1 MKNRLILTL
10 ALAAL
15 SAPAWSQV
23 YGVLGNFDV
32 VDDTGKTA
40 HGFEIDLKGLHA
52 SDVTDT
58 FGGAGRGFPTTVERY
73 GSPTIS
79 EWNNGGTDFG
89 VKVIYQA
96 NFVNGAWDVGTPS
109 GTVPTP
115 NDSCWTG
122 GTPLYG
128 PNYPCDHFGVG
139 TSVNPTQVNYYWL
152 TETSPSSA
160 TLAPVEALLP
170 APVWTVTPQP
180 APAPGVPAPPPIV
193 QAVVAAPPPNAYEFG
208 PAKWVKVYTT
218 ELEGPVA
225 LEELVAD
232 NAKIK
237 QAKAHTEVEWQL
249 LQVDFNAP
257 GSGRLDL
264 GGAAAVGANA
274 QSVVRRFEYYEYT
287 GAFNAE
293 TYEALPVNGDTA
305 TPAPGDLGKFLG
317 AQNDG
322 INLNGVYVPPA
333 AVAPTI
339 NTASLAGGVAG
350 VAYTQAI
357 ASVAGNAGDTLVT
370 TVSPLPAGLSFD
382 GTNIT
387 GVPSA
392 LGTTQVIVLVKDTTN
407 NTSST
412 VTLPLTVVDPGVN
425 LTVVPTDAAANAA
438 YSYTLAATG
447 GYGAITYSATG
458 LPAGLSV
465 VNNTI
470 AGTPT
475 VVGAYPVTVTAT
487 DSLGAQSA
495 PASATLN
502 VLALCSDSNR
512 IISSVNKFWLD
523 IAGGISNGGQSVY
536 YAPKAGT
543 TFVPPVTGFAAGE
556 IVSYSGTANA
566 GFCVAKTMT
575 VSAGLGLN
583 PLTLAAGQVGVAYPA
598 VAVAPTGGVTPYTV
612 KVSGLPNG
620 LAFNGTSI
628 VGTPALGSNNTY
640 PVVVSV
646 TDKIGEIYNANLTL
660 TINAAPALTIQ
671 SASIPATGTVG
682 AAYSATETAV
692 GGVGALAWSAA
703 GLPPGVGISA
713 AGVISGKP
721 TTAGNYSVVLTVVD
735 AIGQKLTANG
745 SVVVSAAAGTPSCT
759 KPSGATGG
767 LNGKGPITA
776 INGTA
781 ITFTQTSKTGVK
793 TSVTANV
800 PACASIQWN
809 GGAKAF
815 ALGQVFEW
823 NGYNS
828 PATGNVAQSVVIN

>member
-1 MKNRLILTL
+1 MKKNCVAAIVL
-10 ALAAL
+10 AVL
-15 SAPAWSQV
+15 SAPSWAQV

-40 HGFEIDLKGLHA
+40 HGFEVDLKGLHA
-52 SDVTDT
+52 TDITDT

-73 GSPTIS
+73 GSPTIT
-79 EWNNGGTDFG
+79 EWNNGGSDFG

-128 PNYPCDHFGVG
+128 PSYPCDHFGVG
-139 TSVNPTQVNYYWL
+139 TSANPTQVNYYWL
-152 TETSPSSA
+152 TETSPSSS
-160 TLAPVEALLP
+160 TLVPVEAMLP

-180 APAPGVPAPPPIV
+180 APAPGVAPPPPIV

-237 QAKAHTEVEWQL
+237 QAKANTEIEWQL

-257 GSGRLDL
+257 GSGQLDL
-264 GGAAAVGANA
+264 GGNAAVGAKA

-287 GAFNAE
+287 GSFDPE
-293 TYEALPVNGDTA
+293 TYEALPVNGDSA

-350 VAYTQAI
+350 VAYTQAV

-392 LGTTQVIVLVKDTTN
+392 LGTTQVVVLVKDTTN
-407 NTSST
+407 STSAT

-458 LPAGLSV
+458 LPAGLSI

-470 AGTPT
+470 VGTPT
-475 VVGAYPVTVTAT
+475 TVGAYPITVTAT

-495 PASATLN
+495 PAAATLN
-502 VLALCSDSNR
+502 VLALCADKNR
-512 IISSVNKFWLD
+512 VISSVNKFWLD

-543 TFVPPVTGFAAGE
+543 TFVAPVANFAAGE
-556 IVSYSGTANA
+556 IVSYSGVANA
-566 GFCVAKTMT
+566 GFCVANTMT
-575 VSAGLGLN
+575 VSAGLGMN
-583 PLTLAAGQVGVAYPA
+583 ALTLAAGQVGVAYPSTK
-598 VAVAPTGGVTPYTV
+598 VVPTGGVVPYTV
-612 KVSGLPNG
+612 KVAGLPNG
-620 LAFNGTSI
+620 LSFSGGAI
-628 VGTPALGSNNTY
+628 AGTPALGANNTY
-640 PVVVSV
+640 PVVVTI
-646 TDKIGEIYNANLTL
+646 TDAIGEVYNANLTL
-660 TINAAPALTIQ
+660 TINAAPALAIT
-671 SASIPATGTVG
+671 SSNIPATATVG
-682 AAYSATETAV
+682 VAYAATEVAS
-692 GGVGALAWSAA
+692 GGVGALTWSAT
-703 GLPPGVGISA
+703 GLPAGVAVSS

-721 TTAGNYSVVLTVVD
+721 TTAGTYNVVLTVAD
-735 AIGQKLTANG
+735 AIGQTLTVKG
-745 SVVVSAAAGTPSCT
+745 SVVVSPSNSASCA
-759 KPSGATGG
+759 KPAGATGG
-767 LNGKGPITA
+767 LNSKGTITA
-776 INGTA
+776 ISGNL
-781 ITFTQTSKTGVK
+781 ITFKTSKAVV
-793 TSVTANV
+793 VTVTV
-800 PACASIQWN
+800 PACATIQWN

-823 NGYNS
+823 NGYS
-828 PATGNVAQSVVIN
+828 SAATGNVAQSVVIN